1 MGENGVGR
9 GSVHH
14 ATYKRAPH
22 HTPHTTH
29 HTTNSADYVLP
40 RRPGYSV
47 ATTVGV
53 KYYYD
58 MSAKDIGYIESMCLI
73 IRSRFWLFPGILDK

>member
-1 MGENGVGR
+1 MRTVWGEGAYTMQPTN
-9 GSVHH
+9 
-14 ATYKRAPH
+14 A
-22 HTPHTTH
+22 PHTTH
-29 HTTNSADYVLP
+29 HTSHNKLRRLLP